1 MEALKSKAELGVSK
15 HQIWRELGYT
25 QEQIEQ
31 MDEDA
36 LAEKVQDTNLGAEI
50 LRNFNA
56 GEI

>member
-1 MEALKSKAELGVSK
+1 MEALKGKMELGISK

-36 LAEKVQDTNLGAEI
+36 LAEKVAQTNVGAEL
-50 LRNFNA
+50 LRSFTA
-56 GEI
+56 GEV

>member
-31 MDEDA
+31 MDEDV
-36 LAEKVQDTNLGAEI
+36 LAERVAQTNVGAEL
-50 LRNFNA
+50 LRNFTA